1 MPTLTTPVIILTKNL
16 RIEGKIDLIPG
27 ARLTDFMNK
36 ANKFMVVTDATVC
49 DHNNKEL
56 IKSEFIDLLVENIEI
71 ILPAEKVL

>member
-27 ARLTDFMNK
+27 SRLTDFMNK
-36 ANKFMVVTDATVC
+36 ANKFMVVTDATVS

-56 IKSEFIDLLVENIEI
+56 IKSEFIDLLVENIEV